1 MIDRLSFSAVETYLK
16 CPRMF
21 EYRYLWKM
29 PRPVGGGLIQG
40 KAYHAALAA
49 ALVQKLH
56 TGQSLPLEETL
67 DAYCHSFEQAIL
79 KESDEELGP
88 ISGVDWGERKPGE
101 WKDQGIALVKLYYQE
116 HLPGLEPYL
125 IEQRLE
131 TSVDGIPVVGYV
143 DLVLKDGRT
152 IDHKVVARTWAEE
165 DAHKDLQPSFYALL
179 QRRPIDF
186 EFHLAINTKEPRL
199 SVVAT
204 RRDEQAILWT
214 EDLIRKV
221 WALMQTGVYPGNPVG
236 YWCSPKFCG
245 HQDLC
250 KREFKVH

>member
-40 KAYHAALAA
+40 KAYHASLAA

-56 TGQSLPLEETL
+56 TGQPLPLAETL
-67 DAYCHSFEQAIL
+67 DAYAHSFELNLAR
-79 KESDEELGP
+79 ESDEEFGA
-88 ISGVDWGERKPGE
+88 ISGIDWGERKPGE

-116 HLPGLEPYL
+116 RLPGLEPYL

-131 TSVDGIPVVGYV
+131 TSVDGIRVVGYV

-152 IDHKVVARTWAEE
+152 IDHKVVARTWVEE

-179 QRRPIDF
+179 QRKPIEF
-186 EFHLAINTKEPRL
+186 EFHLAVTTKEPKL
-199 SVVAT
+199 GVVAT

-221 WALMQTGVYPGNPVG
+221 WALMQTGLYPPNPVG
-236 YWCSPKFCG
+236 YWCSEKWCG
-245 HQDLC
+245 HQEMC
-250 KREFKVH
+250 KREFKIR